1 MPDVRADSSLEVY
14 SRAGVFRAVLNVSD
28 PATSSYLRFFNDS
41 KERLRLTVIMVQGV
55 PSEGNAPTPPSAIG
69 THDID
74 PGQQYTVAFHDSLG
88 GGTAANAWVTNFTI
102 GSTVPRSTI
111 RLVRISVNL
120 VNGPGA
126 MPGGRRPGANWT
138 TIQVT

>member
-1 MPDVRADSSLEVY
+1 MPDVPAETSAEVY
-14 SRAGVFRAVLNVSD
+14 SRPRVFHAVLEVSN

-55 PSEGNAPTPPSAIG
+55 PSEGNAPEPPSALGAHEIE
-69 THDID
+69 
-74 PGQQYTVAFHDSLG
+74 PRQQYTVAFHDPRG
-88 GGTAANAWVTNFTI
+88 GGPAGNSWVTNFTI
-102 GSTVPRSTI
+102 GSTVSGSTI
-111 RLVRISVNL
+111 RLTRISVNL

-126 MPGGRRPGANWT
+126 MPSARRAGSNWT